1 MITTIYTDDGR
12 VLITD
17 KHTKKDLKAVIQ
29 EAREDEVEINDEV
42 DEVIDGADKSNRSYI
57 LVSPGDMRIEEA
69 CRP

>member
-1 MITTIYTDDGR
+1 MITAIYTDDGR

-29 EAREDEVEINDEV
+29 EAREDFVDLASVEELIAE
-42 DEVIDGADKSNRSYI
+42 ADISKRSYI
-57 LVSPGDMRIEEA
+57 LISAGDMKVEEA